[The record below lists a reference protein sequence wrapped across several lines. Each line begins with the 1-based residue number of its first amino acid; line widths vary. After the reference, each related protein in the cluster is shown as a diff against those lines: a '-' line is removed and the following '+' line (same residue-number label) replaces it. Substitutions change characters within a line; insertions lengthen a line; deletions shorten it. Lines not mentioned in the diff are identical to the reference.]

1 MLTSRYFKRAF
12 QMRPMDNYNLL
23 IKPKRQPPQV
33 NLNNYNVYLQEVW
46 HKNDSLHEHCCI
58 FEFLNFSFEITLL
71 LTYIE
76 FTQHWK
82 HVLCKRLVTGKLN
95 GINIW
100 LNNIVIQ
107 IKTCLIFHNVH
118 LFIMFW
124 CRFLVKHL
132 IFMKLLKKPAKENA
146 LIRSAVCLVLLDF
159 WNVSF
164 LRIFLM
170 LWISLKKSNLKLQL
184 NKKTFFSRQNK
195 SLLHL
200 GTFLN
205 TCAHQ
210 LLGAYRC
217 MSEVLWT
224 TYQAGILEIISV
236 FLLPFFFFRK
246 SH

>member
-1 MLTSRYFKRAF
+1 
-12 QMRPMDNYNLL
+12 MRPMHMDNYNLL

-58 FEFLNFSFEITLL
+58 FEFFKFFILKFTLL
-71 LTYIE
+71 LTYIEFVLE

-95 GINIW
+95 GINSW

-118 LFIMFW
+118 FFIMFW
-124 CRFLVKHL
+124 CRFSVKHL
-132 IFMKLLKKPAKENA
+132 IFMKLLKKPAKEKA
-146 LIRSAVCLVLLDF
+146 LPRSSVCLVLLDF
-159 WNVSF
+159 WIFFITTNIPNVMNTF
-164 LRIFLM
+164 R
-170 LWISLKKSNLKLQL
+170 KSIL
-184 NKKTFFSRQNK
+184 KTFFSRQNK

-210 LLGAYRC
+210 LPGTYR
-217 MSEVLWT
+217 
-224 TYQAGILEIISV
+224 
-236 FLLPFFFFRK
+236 
-246 SH
+246 